1 MQDVMK
7 WADKWGI
14 PERAIVELRE
24 SLGVLADPWPTD
36 DRSGRESDVQSRV
49 RVAESRKG
57 ARLWRN
63 NVGAYRTESGA
74 FVRYGLAN
82 DSHDVN
88 LRIKSSDLIGI
99 RPVTIGPEHVG
110 RVLGQFVAREVK
122 RPGWKYRGTPR
133 EVAQERFI
141 ALVASMG
148 GDAKFISY

>member
-1 MQDVMK
+1 
-7 WADKWGI
+7 
-14 PERAIVELRE
+14 
-24 SLGVLADPWPTD
+24 
-36 DRSGRESDVQSRV
+36 
-49 RVAESRKG
+49 
-57 ARLWRN
+57 
-63 NVGAYRTESGA
+63 
-74 FVRYGLAN
+74 VRYGLAN